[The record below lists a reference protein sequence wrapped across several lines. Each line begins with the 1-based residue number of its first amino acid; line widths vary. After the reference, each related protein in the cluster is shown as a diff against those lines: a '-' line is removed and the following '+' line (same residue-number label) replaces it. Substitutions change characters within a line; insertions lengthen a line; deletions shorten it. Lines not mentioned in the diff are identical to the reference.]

1 MIQRGIAITNGGS
14 RDCVHA
20 TSTVMPID
28 SGGKELKVRI
38 MIETTVDY
46 WTCMDLAQAL
56 EQTMRNDLWSTADR
70 IAETASRITKKPDEL
85 IAVLKKYEIHQAAIS
100 AATKISETPIA
111 KFPQQTDTLSK
122 AG

>member
-1 MIQRGIAITNGGS
+1 
-14 RDCVHA
+14 
-20 TSTVMPID
+20 MPID

-56 EQTMRNDLWSTADR
+56 EQTMRNALWSTADR

-85 IAVLKKYEIHQAAIS
+85 IAALKKYEIHQAATS
-100 AATKISETPIA
+100 AATKISEVPIA

>member
-1 MIQRGIAITNGGS
+1 
-14 RDCVHA
+14 
-20 TSTVMPID
+20 MPID
-28 SGGKELKVRI
+28 SGDKESKVRN

>member
-1 MIQRGIAITNGGS
+1 
-14 RDCVHA
+14 
-20 TSTVMPID
+20 
-28 SGGKELKVRI
+28 

-100 AATKISETPIA
+100 AATKISEVPIA

>member
-1 MIQRGIAITNGGS
+1 LTQHGIAITNGGS
-14 RDCVHA
+14 RDCFHA
-20 TSTVMPID
+20 ISTVMPID

-85 IAVLKKYEIHQAAIS
+85 VAALKKYEIHQAATS
-100 AATKISETPIA
+100 AATEILDAPIA
-111 KFPQQTDTLSK
+111 TFPKSTDNFSK
-122 AG
+122 AS

>member
-1 MIQRGIAITNGGS
+1 
-14 RDCVHA
+14 
-20 TSTVMPID
+20 
-28 SGGKELKVRI
+28 

-111 KFPQQTDTLSK
+111 KFLQQTDTLSK

>member
-1 MIQRGIAITNGGS
+1 
-14 RDCVHA
+14 
-20 TSTVMPID
+20 
-28 SGGKELKVRI
+28 
-38 MIETTVDY
+38 
-46 WTCMDLAQAL
+46 MDLAQAL

-111 KFPQQTDTLSK
+111 KLPQQTDTLSK

>member
-1 MIQRGIAITNGGS
+1 
-14 RDCVHA
+14 
-20 TSTVMPID
+20 MPID

-56 EQTMRNDLWSTADR
+56 EQTMRNALWSTADR

-85 IAVLKKYEIHQAAIS
+85 VAALKKYEIPQAATS
-100 AATKISETPIA
+100 AATEISDAPIA
-111 KFPQQTDTLSK
+111 TFPKSTDNFSK
-122 AG
+122 AS

>member
-1 MIQRGIAITNGGS
+1 
-14 RDCVHA
+14 
-20 TSTVMPID
+20 MPIG
-28 SGGKELKVRI
+28 SGGKEQKDRM

-46 WTCMDLAQAL
+46 WTCIELAQAL

-85 IAVLKKYEIHQAAIS
+85 VTALKKYEIHQAATS
-100 AATKISETPIA
+100 AATEVSEAPIA
-111 KFPQQTDTLSK
+111 RFSKQTDSLSK

>member
-1 MIQRGIAITNGGS
+1 
-14 RDCVHA
+14 
-20 TSTVMPID
+20 MPID

-56 EQTMRNDLWSTADR
+56 EQTMRNALWSTADR

-85 IAVLKKYEIHQAAIS
+85 VAALKKYEICLLYTSDAAD
-100 AATKISETPIA
+100 E
-111 KFPQQTDTLSK
+111 
-122 AG
+122 

>member
-1 MIQRGIAITNGGS
+1 
-14 RDCVHA
+14 
-20 TSTVMPID
+20 
-28 SGGKELKVRI
+28 
-38 MIETTVDY
+38 
-46 WTCMDLAQAL
+46 MDLAQAL

>member
-1 MIQRGIAITNGGS
+1 MQHVLALFSNRSN
-14 RDCVHA
+14 VQVQA
-20 TSTVMPID
+20 TWIVMPIG
-28 SGGKELKVRI
+28 SGGKELKVLI

-85 IAVLKKYEIHQAAIS
+85 VVALKKYEIHQAATT
-100 AATKISETPIA
+100 AATEISDVPIA
-111 KFPQQTDTLSK
+111 KFPNQTDSLPI

>member
-1 MIQRGIAITNGGS
+1 MQHDLTLFSNRLN
-14 RDCVHA
+14 VQVQA
-20 TSTVMPID
+20 TLIVMPIG
-28 SGGKELKVRI
+28 SGGKELKVLI

-85 IAVLKKYEIHQAAIS
+85 VVALKKYEIHQAATM
-100 AATKISETPIA
+100 AATEISDVPIA
-111 KFPQQTDTLSK
+111 KFPNQTDSLPI